1 MRHLWKKMKKHY
13 KRSLFSQNMWAAAKS
28 FTFDKHDY
36 HMSNIREKSPDALDW
51 LDDNHAHIWSRSM
64 FSKECKIDYIN
75 NKLSESFNS
84 WVSKIK
90 DMHIVQI
97 LDQIRQMIIKKFEIR
112 RKIGRKMARRIIPH
126 ITRTLNEQSK
136 NMKGHEVQIC
146 GNSTTEVIVTAM
158 RHAVNLGEK
167 TCSYRA

>member
-1 MRHLWKKMKKHY
+1 MKKHY

-64 FSKECKIDYIN
+64 FSEECKIDYIN
-75 NKLSESFNS
+75 NNLSKSFNS
-84 WVSKIK
+84 WVSKTK
-90 DMHIVQI
+90 DMHIVQM

-112 RKIGRKMARRIIPH
+112 WKIGRKMVGRIIPH
-126 ITRTLNEQSK
+126 ITRTLNEESK
-136 NMKGHEVQIC
+136 NMKGHEVLIC
-146 GNSTTEVIVTAM
+146 GNSTAEVIVAIV
-158 RHAVNLGEK
+158 RHVVNLGEK
-167 TCSYRA
+167 TYSCRA